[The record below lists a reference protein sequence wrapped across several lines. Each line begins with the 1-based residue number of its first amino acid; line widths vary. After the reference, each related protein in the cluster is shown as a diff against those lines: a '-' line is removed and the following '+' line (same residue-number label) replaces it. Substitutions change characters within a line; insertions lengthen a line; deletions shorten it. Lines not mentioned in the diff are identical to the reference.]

1 MAHSSLPVAFV
12 SPRPLRLSR
21 TRDRWVAW
29 LYAIAAV
36 MAIVSAPAAACEEAS
51 VPNIQTETF
60 SKIADFQVDENTLAG
75 EVVFHLKSNS
85 SVLVIVFPDLASQG
99 RMLNRI
105 AALVEKK
112 GAPRDRILSAPELGV
127 LIEASGLTPE
137 TFYYGHDY
145 RMADINRFFALAV
158 TSQTALNPAEDRL
171 RCLLSSSGQ
180 FAETESLALVSVA
193 ASPGHP
199 AIDTARRAILR
210 HEVSHGEFLTNTR
223 YRDYCLGFWA
233 QLAEPVRQVFIDELS
248 ELGYD
253 RTQTFLIVNEMQAFL
268 WEQVA
273 GALID
278 VRLRRLRTSLATL
291 RHAFLEGIDRSPRP
305 ITSLFADDGVRQV
318 YLSGVPAR
326 GGLNKIGIERGFPD
340 GPALERRGTSGV
352 IN

>member
-1 MAHSSLPVAFV
+1 MAHSSLPIAFV

-29 LYAIAAV
+29 LYVIAAV
-36 MAIVSAPAAACEEAS
+36 IAVVSAPAAACDEAS

-60 SKIADFQVDENTLAG
+60 SKIADFQVDENSLAG
-75 EVVFHLKSNS
+75 EAVFHLKSNP

-112 GAPRDRILSAPELGV
+112 GAPRDRILLAPELGV

-145 RMADINRFFALAV
+145 LMADINRFFVLAV
-158 TSQTALNPAEDRL
+158 ASQTALNPAEDRL

-180 FAETESLALVSVA
+180 FAETEGRALVSVA

-199 AIDTARRAILR
+199 SPDTTRRAILR
-210 HEVSHGEFLTNTR
+210 HEVSHGEFLTNPH
-223 YRDYCLGFWA
+223 YRDYCLRFWA
-233 QLAEPVRQVFIDELS
+233 QLAEPVRQVFIEELS

-253 RTQTFLIVNEMQAFL
+253 RAQNYLIVNEMQAFL

-278 VRLRRLRTSLATL
+278 VRLSRLRTSLAKL
-291 RHAFLEGIDRSPRP
+291 RLAFLEGIDQSTQP
-305 ITSLFADDGVRQV
+305 ITSIFTDDGLRQV
-318 YLSGVPAR
+318 YSSGVPAR
-326 GGLNKIGIERGFPD
+326 GGLNKIGVEHGFPGGPAIERT
-340 GPALERRGTSGV
+340 GTSGV